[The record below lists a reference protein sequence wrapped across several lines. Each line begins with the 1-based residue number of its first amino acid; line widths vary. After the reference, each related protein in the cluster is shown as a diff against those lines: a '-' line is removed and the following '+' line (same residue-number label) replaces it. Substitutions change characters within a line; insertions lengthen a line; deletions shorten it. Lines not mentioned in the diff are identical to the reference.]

1 MQIIIASHSYMAEG
15 IYDAAKMLSGSKNN
29 VIVMKAYI
37 NSDNFETEF
46 QQKMS
51 EIPEN
56 EVVIVLTDLLGG
68 SVNQVVMRYKGTHQ
82 MQIIAGINLYSVI
95 KITQIDETKD
105 IVEQLKNIVRQS
117 EEQILYINDVIKN
130 RKEKNSV

>member
-15 IYDAAKMLSGSKNN
+15 IYDAAKMLSGCRNN

-68 SVNQVVMRYKGTHQ
+68 SVNQVVMRYKGSHRL
-82 MQIIAGINLYSVI
+82 QIVAGINLYSVI

-105 IVEQLKNIVRQS
+105 VAEQLKEIVRQS